1 MTMTSAYSNIDGFT
15 PTDRYRKIV
24 VFTLAMTYMFNF
36 LDRQLLSVLA
46 QPIKMD
52 LSLSDTQLGALT
64 GLTFAVFYSTFGIP
78 IAAFADR
85 GNRIRV
91 VGMACGVWSLFSAAS
106 GFATNLATL
115 SLARIGV
122 GIGEAGCSP
131 PAYSIIADY
140 FPPSR
145 RGGALAAYSIGV
157 PFGSLFGIAA
167 GGWIAAHYGWRAAFL
182 TVGSAGLILAPLIP
196 LIVKEPRRGSYDVP
210 LDPLVETKSGQASIA
225 AALYFVV
232 RSPLLI
238 LNALA
243 AGFTAFVCYAILNWA
258 PAYLMRV
265 QGMSL
270 TSFASIYGI
279 VNAASMALGL
289 WARRVFRR
297 SVCGKKSPALRP
309 PAGYSNTPCG
319 ALYFWRYGSGKLAG
333 VCRLYRATD
342 SFEYRLPCPGNSRS
356 TKSDADAVPR
366 DGECG
371 IDSCYKSHRFGGR
384 AIVRGGYERSAHGR
398 LWPTVARA
406 CAAVAHSFHFSG
418 FYLSPRRG
426 LDAQDQESARRR
438 FDSDLG
444 GSIELL
450 FRAAQQLG

>member
-1 MTMTSAYSNIDGFT
+1 VARNYEDEGAFE
-15 PTDRYRKIV
+15 PTERYRKV
-24 VFTLAMTYMFNF
+24 VVLTLAVTYMFNF

-64 GLTFAVFYSTFGIP
+64 GLTFAVFYSAFGIP

-91 VGMACGVWSLFSAAS
+91 VGIACGVWSLFSAAS
-106 GFATNLATL
+106 GFATNLVTL

-157 PFGSLFGIAA
+157 PFGSFFGIAA

-182 TVGSAGLILAPLIP
+182 VVGAAGLILAPLIP
-196 LIVKEPRRGSYDVP
+196 LIVKEPPRGSFDVP
-210 LDPLVETKSGQASIA
+210 LDSIGHGTERASISD
-225 AALYFVV
+225 ALHFVV

-238 LNALA
+238 TNAVA
-243 AGFTAFVCYAILNWA
+243 AGFTAFVCYAILNWT

-270 TSFASIYGI
+270 SNFATIYGI
-279 VNAASMALGL
+279 VNAGSMALGL
-289 WARRVFRR
+289 WLGGFFVDRFAT
-297 SVCGKKSPALRP
+297 KNPALCALLP
-309 PAGYSNTPCG
+309 GLSILFVAPFLFVVTAAASWQLSVAFIVLPIALSTVYLAPAIAVVQNLTPT
-319 ALYFWRYGSGKLAG
+319 R
-333 VCRLYRATD
+333 YRATG
-342 SFEYRLPCPGNSRS
+342 S
-356 TKSDADAVPR
+356 AVL
-366 DGECG
+366 
-371 IDSCYKSHRFGGR
+371 IL
-384 AIVRGGYERSAHGR
+384 AINLIG
-398 LWPTVARA
+398 
-406 CAAVAHSFHFSG
+406 
-418 FYLSPRRG
+418 
-426 LDAQDQESARRR
+426 
-438 FDSDLG
+438 LG
-444 GSIELL
+444 GGPLFVGTMSDFLTPEYGPHALGHALRWLTPFIFVAFIFHLASAWMYKLL
-450 FRAAQQLG
+450 KHPRKAN